1 MACEEEC
8 TSDDDDD
15 DTHLTRPFSRTT
27 LVSWYQNV
35 SILAFL
41 KAKDDGGG
49 DEGLHEQIKTLLF
62 TGQILFLS
70 PNQQC
75 QSNEGVK
82 HHIP

>member
-1 MACEEEC
+1 M
-8 TSDDDDD
+8 
-15 DTHLTRPFSRTT
+15 TT

-62 TGQILFLS
+62 KGQILFLS

-82 HHIP
+82 HHIPWTCSSQVYMGSSNLVFDY